1 MDQERLEL
9 NLKRRLVMVVM
20 KVMVAVTVEYV
31 GVHRGKDLK
40 MRKPWLPNK
49 ESRDRRIELRR
60 LCDHSQVTFIIV
72 SSNRHEKM
80 QIGIQ
85 I

>member
-9 NLKRRLVMVVM
+9 NLKRRLVMVVI
-20 KVMVAVTVEYV
+20 KVTVEYV
-31 GVHRGKDLK
+31 GVHRGNDLK